1 MEKPTAISIFEQ
13 AGSRPSVSM
22 WTAEGRLGPRRRA
35 TYCSGGAS
43 EFYESFWVE
52 DAETYR
58 EYAWQDGGHA
68 DAADV
73 TSLFS

>member
-1 MEKPTAISIFEQ
+1 MDDGEEVGVIRFDSRESLDKWLHEGEQ
-13 AGSRPSVSM
+13 LA
-22 WTAEGRLGPRRRA
+22 AHA
-35 TYCSGGAS
+35 GAS

-58 EYAWQDGGHA
+58 EYAWQHGGHA